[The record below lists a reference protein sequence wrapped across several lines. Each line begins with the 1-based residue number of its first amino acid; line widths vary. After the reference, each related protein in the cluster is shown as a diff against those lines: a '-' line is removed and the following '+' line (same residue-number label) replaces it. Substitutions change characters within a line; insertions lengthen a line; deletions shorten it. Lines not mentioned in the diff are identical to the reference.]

1 MDILPDMN
9 LRHLQAVSAAGRLG
23 SISKAAQVMNL
34 SQPAITQA
42 IAKLEAQLGHQLLD
56 RQPGGV
62 QPTRAGNLIAE
73 RADRALGYIARG
85 GQSVRRA
92 ARLPPLPHIE
102 RRITYGHLRTL
113 TTVDQAGSFALASGL
128 TGLSEPALHRSA
140 RDLEQLL
147 GLLLLTRQGRTVQ
160 PTLAATVLLRF
171 ARLAFAELR
180 AGLDELAAL
189 REEGA
194 GQVTIGT
201 LPMAQS
207 ILVPRA
213 LSRFSRTYPTARI
226 GIVEGP
232 YSDLLAGLRSGQVD
246 LLIGALRDPA
256 PAKDIM
262 QEALFTDDPVIV
274 GRTGHPLATSEDL
287 DFTRLLDFPWI
298 VATAA
303 APARHLWE
311 AMFAEKGLA
320 APSRHIETNSLV
332 ISRGMMLEDDW
343 LTLMSRDQ
351 FVFERRA
358 ELLVEIGRATE
369 TPHRKLGLTVRTDWR
384 PTQLQS
390 AFVDMFR
397 GITNEWNSGK
407 PMDGKP
413 FRYA

>member
-1 MDILPDMN
+1 MN
-9 LRHLQAVSAAGRLG
+9 LRHLEAVSAARRLG
-23 SISKAAQVMNL
+23 SISKAAQSMNL
-34 SQPAITQA
+34 SQPAITQG
-42 IAKLEAQLGHQLLD
+42 IAKVEAQLGHQLLD

-62 QPTRAGNLIAE
+62 QPTRAGQLMAE
-73 RADRALGYIARG
+73 RTDRALGYISRG

-160 PTLAATVLLRF
+160 PTPAATVLLRF

-189 REEGA
+189 RVEGA
-194 GQVTIGT
+194 GQVTLGT

-207 ILVPRA
+207 ILVPRV
-213 LSRFSRTYPTARI
+213 LSRFSRVYPTARI
-226 GIVEGP
+226 GVVEGP

-256 PAKDIM
+256 PVTDIR

-274 GRTGHPLATSEDL
+274 GRASHPLSGQPNL
-287 DFTRLLDFPWI
+287 DFACLLGFPWI
-298 VATAA
+298 IATTA
-303 APARHLWE
+303 APARRLWE
-311 AMFAEKGLA
+311 AMFAERGLA
-320 APSRHIETNSLV
+320 VPQRFIETNSLV

-351 FVFERRA
+351 FAFERRA
-358 ELLVEIGRATE
+358 GLLVEIARATE
-369 TPHRKLGLTVRTDWR
+369 VPRRQLGLTVRADWR

-397 GITNEWNSGK
+397 AITEEWNSGK